1 MSFLFKVLSEWHAK
15 HNLLSSGDTPLAA
28 LTYKGKIIKEIN
40 KKTDMNFFVPIQPP
54 MSFVRFFDRFM
65 NVEVIAYLKNRM
77 QVLIA
82 RKVFIA

>member
-1 MSFLFKVLSEWHAK
+1 M
-15 HNLLSSGDTPLAA
+15 
-28 LTYKGKIIKEIN
+28 I
-40 KKTDMNFFVPIQPP
+40 FFVPIQPP

-65 NVEVIAYLKNRM
+65 TVEVIAYLKNRM